1 MKITK
6 SICPECR
13 SIIEAKIFDKNNK
26 VYMKKKC
33 KEHGNFS
40 SLIFSDAKLYH
51 RIKKYNKPGKKPKKF
66 VSQVKKNCPY
76 DCGIC
81 SNHKQHTCLGII
93 EITNSCNQNC
103 KTCFADSNGFNFLS
117 IKKINE
123 MLDILLECEN
133 NLEVLQISGGEP
145 TLHPKIVEIL
155 KLANSKNFKS
165 IMLNTNGKRIAN
177 DIGFVKDLAKI
188 KPTIYLQFDGFDRET
203 YMKLRGEDLREVK
216 DKAIKNLEKEGHL
229 PVILVATLQ
238 RGVNEHEIGKIIDFV
253 LKKPLIKGVS
263 FQPTTY
269 CNRYPN
275 YDPMDI
281 VTIPEVIEEI
291 EKQTNKRLLK
301 SDFYPIP
308 CPYPSCSF
316 ISYVFIKSNNELSA
330 LPRII
335 DIDDYLD
342 FFTNKF
348 MPDFNKV
355 IQKAVNSLYS
365 TSAVPGTE
373 KIVRAYCEACSLDF
387 NFKQME
393 DKIKVI
399 SIMHFMDPYTFDLE
413 RTEKCC
419 IHEVMPDGKM
429 IPFCVY
435 NNIYRRKNEY

>member
-1 MKITK
+1 
-6 SICPECR
+6 
-13 SIIEAKIFDKNNK
+13 
-26 VYMKKKC
+26 MKKKC

-66 VSQVKKNCPY
+66 FSQVKKSCPY

-123 MLDILLECEN
+123 MLDTLLECED

-188 KPTIYLQFDGFDRET
+188 KPTIYLQFDGFDRQT
-203 YMKLRGEDLREVK
+203 YMKLRGEDLRKVK
-216 DKAIKNLEKEGHL
+216 DKAIENLEKEGHL

-269 CNRYPN
+269 CNRHPD

-281 VTIPEVIEEI
+281 ITIPEVIEEI

-316 ISYVFIKSNNELSA
+316 ISYVFIKSNKELST

-342 FFTNKF
+342 FFTNKI

-355 IQKAVNSLYS
+355 IQNAVNSLYS

-373 KIVRAYCEACSLDF
+373 KIARAYCEACNLNF
-387 NFKQME
+387 NFKQVE
-393 DKIKVI
+393 NKIKVI

-413 RTEKCC
+413 RTQKCC
-419 IHEVMPDGKM
+419 IHEVMPNGKM